1 MLPAKE
7 GAMEHSRTAGTL
19 RRGAVLGALLGLA
32 CAHGALNA
40 QEVYKSVDA
49 DGHVV
54 FSDRASSKSAPKT
67 AVHVD
72 APDPAE
78 VARLA
83 KEQEMLKAEDL
94 QRTRQHAVDANNK
107 AREDRARKTACD
119 NARNNYYRLKD
130 SRAVYQRDADGNRVY
145 YSDSEADAMRERA
158 RQAMTA
164 ACGS

>member
-1 MLPAKE
+1 MVGHPRKVSEARL
-7 GAMEHSRTAGTL
+7 
-19 RRGAVLGALLGLA
+19 RGAVFGALLGLV
-32 CAHGALNA
+32 CASGPLPA

-67 AVHVD
+67 TVHVD

-83 KEQEMLKAEDL
+83 KEQEMLKAADQ
-94 QRTRQHAVDANNK
+94 QRTKQQAIEANTK
-107 AREDRARKTACD
+107 AREDQKKQAACD
-119 NARNNYYRLKD
+119 NARNYYFRMKD
-130 SRAVYQRDADGNRVY
+130 SNRLYQRDPDGNRVY
-145 YSDSEADAMRERA
+145 YSDSEADALRERA
-158 RQAMTA
+158 RRAMSS